1 MGRDELSRIGSADEA
16 QTPPASVPPFSSD
29 AHRSYPLFQ
38 QEAVPLFERS
48 GAASGPVTG
57 FDWSV
62 LNAAAME
69 PLLAEATALLHRAF
83 PAPPAGS
90 SEPLPADEEVAGAE
104 VAIAKLLRAVEL
116 SRHAAL
122 HDPLTGL
129 ANRSLIL
136 DHLKLALARTD
147 RRTVLV
153 AVVFVDID
161 DFKRINDTLGHV
173 AGDELLARVAERL
186 HSAVRPTD
194 TLGRWG
200 GDEFIVV
207 CEDLERASD
216 APAIVDRVAAAFEA
230 PFAVAGTELHVAA
243 SIGVAVSACAD
254 QPATLIHAA
263 DSAMY
268 QAKRAQPTRLRPGP
282 DPVVFRLPA
291 GGALPRH
298 ERVIRPLLALLSSLE
313 VDDPAPPAEADLA
326 ALVSS

>member
-1 MGRDELSRIGSADEA
+1 MGRDVSRIGSADEDR
-16 QTPPASVPPFSSD
+16 TPPASVPPFCSD
-29 AHRSYPLFQ
+29 ADRSSRLFHQ
-38 QEAVPLFERS
+38 PS
-48 GAASGPVTG
+48 SVTG

-62 LNAAAME
+62 LNASAME
-69 PLLAEATALLHRAF
+69 PLLADAAALLHRAF
-83 PAPPAGS
+83 PAPAAGS
-90 SEPLPADEEVAGAE
+90 SEPLPADEEVAVAE
-104 VAIAKLLRAVEL
+104 VAIARLLRAVEL

-136 DHLKLALARTD
+136 DHLQLALARTD
-147 RRTVLV
+147 RRTGLV
-153 AVVFVDID
+153 AVVFVDLD
-161 DFKRINDTLGHV
+161 GFKRINDTLGHV
-173 AGDELLARVAERL
+173 AGDELLVRVAERL

-216 APAIVDRVAAAFEA
+216 APAIVGRVAAAFEA

-243 SIGVAVSACAD
+243 SIGVAVSAGAD

-268 QAKRAQPTRLRPGP
+268 QAKRAQPTRRRPGP
-282 DPVVFRLPA
+282 DPAPLGLPA
-291 GGALPRH
+291 GDGLPGH
-298 ERVIRPLLALLSSLE
+298 ERVTRRLLELLSSVE
-313 VDDPAPPAEADLA
+313 VDDPASPDEAGLA
-326 ALVSS
+326 AQVSS